1 MSKLTTLLVVIAC
14 LYLAACSRP
23 TESNTPPA
31 GSNESTEGRRIASVD
46 VVKVSPEEVTLEP
59 GGTADALVRLTIDKG
74 FHVNAN
80 PPSFSYLKA
89 TELEVKPDAGISI
102 DFTRYPDPLT
112 RSFEFSEKPI
122 AVYEGETQ
130 ITVRLKADRTAKPG
144 RTNLAAILR
153 VQACDEKV
161 CYAPGTKDV
170 SIPVVVQ

>member
-1 MSKLTTLLVVIAC
+1 VIAC
-14 LYLAACSRP
+14 LNLAACSRQ
-23 TESNTPPA
+23 TETNTPPA
-31 GSNESTEGRRIASVD
+31 VSNESTEGRRIASVD
-46 VVKVSPEEVTLEP
+46 VVKVSPEEVTIEP
-59 GGTADALVRLTIDKG
+59 GGTAEARVRLTIDNG

-80 PPSFSYLKA
+80 PPSFSYLKP

-102 DFTRYPDPLT
+102 SFTRYPDPLT
-112 RSFEFSEKPI
+112 RSFEFAEKPL

-144 RTNLAAILR
+144 RTNLAATLR

>member
-1 MSKLTTLLVVIAC
+1 MIAC
-14 LYLAACSRP
+14 LYLAACSRSP
-23 TESNTPPA
+23 ESNTPPA
-31 GSNESTEGRRIASVD
+31 GSNESTEGRRIASAD
-46 VVKVSPEEVTLEP
+46 VVKVLPEEVTVEP
-59 GGTADALVRLTIDKG
+59 GGTADARVRLTVDKG

-102 DFTRYPDPLT
+102 SFIKYPDPLT
-112 RSFEFSEKPI
+112 RSFEFAEKPI

-130 ITVRLKADRTAKPG
+130 ITVRLKADQTAKPG
-144 RTNLAAILR
+144 RTNLAATLR

-161 CYAPGTKDV
+161 CYAPGTKEV

>member
-1 MSKLTTLLVVIAC
+1 VSKLTNLLVVIAC

-23 TESNTPPA
+23 TSTNTPPA
-31 GSNESTEGRRIASVD
+31 GSTESTEGRRIASAD
-46 VVKVSPEEVTLEP
+46 VVKVLPEEVTIEP
-59 GGTADALVRLTIDKG
+59 GGTAEARVRLTIDNG

-80 PPSFSYLKA
+80 PPSFSYLKP

-102 DFTRYPDPLT
+102 SFTKYPDPLT
-112 RSFEFSEKPI
+112 RSFEFAEKPI
-122 AVYEGETQ
+122 AVYEGETL
-130 ITVRLKADRTAKPG
+130 ITVRLKADRSAKPG
-144 RTNLAAILR
+144 RTNLAATLR

>member
-1 MSKLTTLLVVIAC
+1 VSKLTTLLVVIAC
-14 LYLAACSRP
+14 LYLAACSRS

-31 GSNESTEGRRIASVD
+31 GSNESTEGRRIASAD
-46 VVKVSPEEVTLEP
+46 VVKVLPEEVTVEP
-59 GGTADALVRLTIDKG
+59 GGTADARVHLTVDKG

-102 DFTRYPDPLT
+102 SFIKYPDPLT
-112 RSFEFSEKPI
+112 RSFEFAEKPI

-130 ITVRLKADRTAKPG
+130 ITVRLKADQTAKSG
-144 RTNLAAILR
+144 RTNLAATLR

-161 CYAPGTKDV
+161 CYAPGTKEV
-170 SIPVVVQ
+170 TIPVVVQ